1 MKDDA
6 TEKGTVAVRFNYPR
20 KQRYY
25 VLSDSTGYIP
35 ADYRPP
41 YGPAAGRQ
49 IIVRENE

>member
-1 MKDDA
+1 LKDNA
-6 TEKGTVAVRFNYPR
+6 GEKEIVAVRFNYLH

-25 VLSDSTGYIP
+25 VLSESTGYIP

-41 YGPAAGRQ
+41 NGSAAGRQ